1 MFCPKCGK
9 QIDSNM
15 KFCAGCGADLASVPV
30 QQNTQ
35 PAPKPIPPVKPFK
48 PIKPAKITNKAPSES
63 GKLKFTKNDAIDM
76 GLWLGLAASYVCISL
91 IFIMIFNMEKTIS
104 VASIFN
110 NSFKSQISLQNFMD
124 ILSMGNRLFN
134 TTVLSKALSIGIEIF
149 FYSVPAFAAL
159 ALASTFFSKGKLVF
173 HVTSSIVSFI
183 SAILLAVVV
192 PVSFGLIPGF
202 KTALGTRIGML
213 PEDMGKISY
222 TPFIIHAI
230 AVALLIAISTV
241 FAVMLNKRRNKK

>member
-1 MFCPKCGK
+1 
-9 QIDSNM
+9 
-15 KFCAGCGADLASVPV
+15 
-30 QQNTQ
+30 
-35 PAPKPIPPVKPFK
+35 
-48 PIKPAKITNKAPSES
+48 
-63 GKLKFTKNDAIDM
+63 
-76 GLWLGLAASYVCISL
+76 
-91 IFIMIFNMEKTIS
+91 MEKTIS

-202 KTALGTRIGML
+202 KTALATRISML

-230 AVALLIAISTV
+230 AVALLIAVSTV
-241 FAVMLNKRRNKK
+241 FAIMLSKRRNKK